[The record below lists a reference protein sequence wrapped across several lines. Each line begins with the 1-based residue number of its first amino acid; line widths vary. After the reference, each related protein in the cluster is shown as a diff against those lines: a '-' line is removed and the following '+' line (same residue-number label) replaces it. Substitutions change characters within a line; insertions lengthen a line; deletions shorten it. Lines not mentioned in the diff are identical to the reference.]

1 MTGLIE
7 ARSITCPHCGESI
20 EIVVDLSEPEQT
32 YIEDCSVCCRPIE
45 IRVQA
50 AGGEIIE
57 LETTASE

>member
-7 ARSITCPHCGESI
+7 ARSIMCPHCGESI